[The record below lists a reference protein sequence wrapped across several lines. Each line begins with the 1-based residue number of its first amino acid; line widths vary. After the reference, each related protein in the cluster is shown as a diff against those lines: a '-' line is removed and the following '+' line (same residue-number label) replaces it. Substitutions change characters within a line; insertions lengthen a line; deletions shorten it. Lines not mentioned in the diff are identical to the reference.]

1 MPERP
6 LRTLLRGERGSQ
18 IFYFHTWYRGH
29 NNPRYDELLP
39 RLSRVDAHLV
49 RFPRP
54 RTARAAT
61 ERAWRKARPA
71 IEPSLLALAARRYPY
86 AFVTD
91 LTQLPHLDV
100 PVVADVD
107 DPQFERDVE
116 LLKRGRLVAY
126 VATDEYTARRLESLG
141 LERPW
146 HVIPQGAPL
155 DKLDRALVGTIR
167 EQKRRRS
174 DFVAGFVSA
183 FLLLPGDRGGDNPLY
198 DITHLLELWDE
209 IAAGVPGARLWL
221 IGRPS
226 SRVRD
231 RLRGREDVL
240 LLGALPRAQLFAHVA
255 NFDVALYPRQPPD
268 DGVRRVKTAE
278 YLAAGVPVV
287 SYDYRS
293 VSDIKEAGAGL
304 LVDSPRDFVA
314 SVESLARDEAL
325 RAQLAEHARVAG
337 AQRDWRA
344 LAERYAAILDE
355 HLPPLH

>member
-1 MPERP
+1 MPERSV
-6 LRTLLRGERGSQ
+6 RSLLRGTRGSR

-54 RTARAAT
+54 RLARAAA
-61 ERAWRKARPA
+61 ERAWRGARPV
-71 IEPSLLALAARRYPY
+71 IEPSLLGLASRRYRY

-91 LTQLPHLDV
+91 LTQVPQLDLPI
-100 PVVADVD
+100 VADVD

-116 LLKRGRLVAY
+116 LLKQGRVVAY

-155 DKLDRALVGTIR
+155 DKLDRALVDSIR
-167 EQKRRRS
+167 RQKRGRARL
-174 DFVAGFVSA
+174 VAGFVSA

-198 DITHLLELWDE
+198 EISHLLELWDE
-209 IAAGVPGARLWL
+209 VVARIPGACLWL
-221 IGRPS
+221 VGRPS
-226 SRVRD
+226 ARVRG

-240 LLGALPRAQLFAHVA
+240 LLGALPRAELFAHVA

-304 LVDSPRDFVA
+304 LVDSPRAFVA
-314 SVESLARDEAL
+314 AVESLARDDAL
-325 RAQLAEHARVAG
+325 RAQLAERARAAG
-337 AQRDWRA
+337 AERDWRV
-344 LAERYAAILDE
+344 LATRYAAILDE
-355 HLPPLH
+355 HLPPVH